1 MKKSLAKRAMYA
13 ISDGAIA
20 TGKFAQKHYAAITI
34 CMMATVMVGSAVF
47 ADGGAEQ
54 MWTTMTN
61 LISKW
66 VLRLGGVVVFVGG
79 IMFALGW
86 KSDDAEQKTRGIQT
100 MVAGAMV
107 AAIAGGASLWLN
119 YGSQSTQSAPSA

>member
-34 CMMATVMVGSAVF
+34 CMMATTMIGSVVF
-47 ADGGAEQ
+47 ADGNAEK
-54 MWTTMTN
+54 MWETMTD

-66 VLRLGGVVVFVGG
+66 VLRLGGVVVFVGA

-86 KSDDAEQKTRGIQT
+86 KSDDADQKTRGVQT

-107 AAIAGGASLWLN
+107 AAIAGSAKLWLN
-119 YGSQSTQSAPSA
+119 YSGSGDNQPA

>member
-1 MKKSLAKRAMYA
+1 MKKNLAKRAMYA

-34 CMMATVMVGSAVF
+34 CMMATMMVGSAVF
-47 ADGGAEQ
+47 ADGGAEE
-54 MWTTMTN
+54 MWTTMTA

-66 VLRLGGVVVFVGG
+66 VLRLGGVVVFVGA

-86 KSDDAEQKTRGIQT
+86 KSDDADQKTRGVQT

-119 YGSQSTQSAPSA
+119 YGGSGENQPT